1 MSDIAKRGA
10 AAPRAIEKNGKGTNM
25 TVQRGDSL

>member
-10 AAPRAIEKNGKGTNM
+10 AAPRAIEKNGKGTYFYSDGY
-25 TVQRGDSL
+25 Q